1 MNSVENLLSPKAQK
15 ELKIRQLRQIAYENR
30 KKELSDPVGWIEK
43 NFYIPELKGAI
54 QLQPYQKAVLR
65 ESQRKDKKGH
75 FVYSIVVWSDI
86 KKSAKSTIAA
96 AIALYVAHLRE
107 WASIKII
114 ANDLKQADS
123 RVAYYLRRAIE
134 LNPRMAN
141 TVKQVRY
148 QTTIQDNNST
158 IEAIPVDPG
167 GEAGGNDDLL
177 VFSEMW
183 AAKHKAMEQFWTE
196 MTLSPTKFGY
206 SQRWVET
213 YAGNQGE
220 ARILEQL
227 YTQGV
232 KDGKQIDLSYT
243 DKDGRYHDLSDLE
256 VFSNGSLLCLWNT
269 KPRCSWQTS
278 EYYASEA
285 AILTPN
291 EFNRVHRNQW
301 ASSVDTFVPSEWWS
315 SCQAAIP
322 PLDKKHTIVLAMDA
336 GVSDDSFALC
346 GVRKWGIDGVD
357 VVYSR
362 RWLPP
367 EGGKIRYTNAENPND
382 TDTPEG
388 EIRRLCREYN
398 VVMVAYDPYQLE
410 NLASRLT
417 QEGIAWFF
425 AFSQGGARL
434 LADSQLRTLI
444 REKKLRHSG
453 DPVLTEHVNNAG
465 AKTDSEDS
473 KIRIVKRATHLKVD
487 LCVALSMASDR
498 VLYLQI

>member
-1 MNSVENLLSPKAQK
+1 MTTLEDLLSPQARA
-15 ELKIRQLRQIAYENR
+15 ELQLRQLRQIAHENR
-30 KKELSDPVGWIEK
+30 KKQLADPVGWIEK
-43 NFYIPELKGAI
+43 NFYIPELKGPI
-54 QLQPYQKAVLR
+54 ELRPYQKAVLR
-65 ESQRKDKKGH
+65 ESQRKDDRGH

-96 AIALYVAHLRE
+96 AVALYVAHLRE
-107 WASIKII
+107 WGSIKII

-134 LNPRMAN
+134 LNPRMVD

-148 QTTIQDNNST
+148 KTTIQGNNST

-196 MTLSPTKFGY
+196 MTISPTKFGY

-213 YAGNQGE
+213 YAGNSGE
-220 ARILEQL
+220 ARMLEQL
-227 YTQGV
+227 YQQGV
-232 KDGKQIDLSYT
+232 KDGRKLDLSYT
-243 DKDGRYHDLSDLE
+243 DKDGQHHNLKDLE
-256 VFSNGSLLCLWNT
+256 VYANGPLLCLWNT
-269 KPRCSWQTS
+269 KPRCPWQTA

-285 AILTPN
+285 AVLTPN

-301 ASSVDTFVPSEWWS
+301 TSSVDTFVPLEWWS
-315 SCQAAIP
+315 SCQANIP
-322 PLDKKHTIVLAMDA
+322 QLDARQTIVLAMDA

-346 GVRKWGIDGVD
+346 GVRKWGEDGVD

-367 EGGKIRYTNAENPND
+367 EGGKISFTNPDNPND
-382 TDTPEG
+382 PETPEG
-388 EIRRLCREYN
+388 EIRRLCDQYN

-410 NLASRLT
+410 DMANRLGR
-417 QEGIAWFF
+417 EGVAWFY
-425 AFSQGGARL
+425 AFSQGSARL
-434 LADSQLRTLI
+434 TADSGLRTLI
-444 REKKLRHSG
+444 REKRLRHGG
-453 DPVLTEHVNNAG
+453 DAALTEHVQNAG

-473 KIRIVKRATHLKVD
+473 KIRIVKRAAHLKVD

-498 VLYLQI
+498 ALYLNI

>member
-1 MNSVENLLSPKAQK
+1 MIALEDLLSPEAK
-15 ELKIRQLRQIAYENR
+15 EELQLRQLREIVRQNKHA
-30 KKELSDPVGWIEK
+30 ELLDPVLWIEK
-43 NFYIPELKGAI
+43 NFYIPELKGPI
-54 QLQPYQKAVLR
+54 EFQPYQKAVLR
-65 ESQRKDKKGH
+65 ESQRKDKDGK
-75 FVYSIVVWSDI
+75 FIYSIVVWSDI

-96 AIALYVAHLRE
+96 AMALYIAHLRE

-134 LNPRMAN
+134 LNPRMVD

-148 QTTIQDNNST
+148 KTTIQGNNSVV
-158 IEAIPVDPG
+158 EAIPVDPG

-206 SQRWVET
+206 SQRWIET

-227 YTQGV
+227 YIQGV
-232 KDGKQIDLSYT
+232 KEGKPLDLSYT
-243 DKDGRYHDLSDLE
+243 DKQGKYHDLSDLE
-256 VFSNGSLLCLWNT
+256 VYANGPLLCLWNT
-269 KPRCSWQTS
+269 RPRCPWQTS

-285 AILTPN
+285 AVLTPN

-301 ASSVDTFVPSEWWS
+301 TSSTDTFVPPEWWH
-315 SCQAAIP
+315 SCQADLP
-322 PLDKKHTIVLAMDA
+322 TLDKSQTIVLALDA
-336 GVSDDSFALC
+336 GVSNDSFAMC
-346 GVRKWGIDGVD
+346 GVRKWGTDGVD

-367 EGGKIRYTNAENPND
+367 KGGKISFTNPDNPND
-382 TDTPEG
+382 RDTPEG
-388 EIRRLCREYN
+388 EIRHLCEAYN

-410 NLASRLT
+410 DMANRLGR
-417 QEGIAWFF
+417 EGVAWFF
-425 AFSQGGARL
+425 AFSQGSQRL
-434 LADSQLRTLI
+434 TADSGLRILI
-444 REKKLRHSG
+444 REKRLRHDG
-453 DPVLTEHVNNAG
+453 NPVLTEHVLNAG
-465 AKTDSEDS
+465 AKIDSEDS
-473 KIRIVKRATHLKVD
+473 KIRIVKRAAHLKVD
-487 LCVALSMASDR
+487 LCVALSMASNE
-498 VLYLQI
+498 VLRLNL